1 METAYDGRQVVGMDL
16 HRRRS
21 VLVRMT
27 EDGRRLGMARIT
39 NSPAELRA
47 QIARAGKSPKV
58 VLEATYGWYW
68 AADTLAAAGAEVHLA
83 HPLGVKAFT
92 YRRVKNDERD
102 AADLADLLRMGR
114 LPEAWIAP
122 REVRELR
129 EITRYRHK
137 LVHLRTSC
145 KDQVHGVLAKLGVPV
160 TCTDIFG
167 VAGSAWLDG
176 LGLPQPYAGKVTSLR
191 QLTGELTAEITM
203 LSEVTADLL
212 AGHRGYQVI
221 QQLPGIGPGAGR
233 GHHRRDRGRDPVR
246 QRPPAVLMG
255 WADAAAPRV
264 RHQGHPRARHQTRI
278 AAAALGA
285 DRGHPARP
293 ARLGDRHRQRRHHH
307 PPRETSQEHRQ
318 GRRRPAA
325 AHPHLLRPAR
335 RADPLP
341 VQDSPRLTA
350 GDPGPAGGM
359 NSFPWP
365 AARREVAVLSAPPPS
380 PGSAGALLI
389 DPA

>member
-27 EDGRRLGMARIT
+27 EDGRRLGTARIA
-39 NSPAELRA
+39 NSSAELRRE
-47 QIARAGKSPKV
+47 IARAGESPRV

-122 REVRELR
+122 PEVRELR
-129 EITRYRHK
+129 ELTRYRHK
-137 LVHLRTSC
+137 LVSLRTSC
-145 KDQVHGVLAKLGVPV
+145 KDQVHGVLAKLGIAV

-167 VAGSAWLDG
+167 AAGSAWLDS

-191 QLTGELTAEITM
+191 QLTGELTTEITM
-203 LSEVTADLL
+203 LSEVIADLL

-221 QQLPGIGPGAGR
+221 QQLPGIGPVLAAVIVAEIGEVTRFGSAAQLCSWAGLTPRHRESDTKITR
-233 GHHRRDRGRDPVR
+233 GHITK
-246 QRPPAVLMG
+246 
-255 WADAAAPRV
+255 
-264 RHQGHPRARHQTRI
+264 QGSR
-278 AAAALGA
+278 
-285 DRGHPARP
+285 
-293 ARLGDRHRQRRHHH
+293 
-307 PPRETSQEHRQ
+307 
-318 GRRRPAA
+318 
-325 AHPHLLRPAR
+325 LLRWALIEAIQHVPANSLPGATKAAIIAR
-335 RADPLP
+335 RGKQAKHIAK
-341 VQDSPRLTA
+341 VA
-350 GDPGPAGGM
+350 
-359 NSFPWP
+359 
-365 AARREVAVLSAPPPS
+365 AARRLLTLVYYGMRDGQIRCLSKAPSDSPPVQ
-380 PGSAGALLI
+380 AA
-389 DPA
+389 